1 MFKGNIMYG
10 DNHKVQLDS
19 SDELFNM
26 IDDNEFFSILTDL
39 EESSDYNDSITIYE
53 YFGMKD

>member
-1 MFKGNIMYG
+1 MYC

-39 EESSDYNDSITIYE
+39 EENSDYNDSITIYE